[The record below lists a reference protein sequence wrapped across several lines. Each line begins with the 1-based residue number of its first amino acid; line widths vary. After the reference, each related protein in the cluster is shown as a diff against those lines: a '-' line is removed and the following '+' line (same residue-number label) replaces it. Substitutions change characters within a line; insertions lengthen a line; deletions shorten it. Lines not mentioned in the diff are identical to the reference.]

1 MCETTKKSIRDFE
14 LDIKSEDKYFNPT
27 SFRDVVKTRLTCLGY
42 KDNPTAAGHIWA
54 LDFAINKVESHINNF
69 CNTTSIPEGL
79 LLYAVDRVCGEF
91 LLVMQKS
98 GLLKMSEL
106 DWSEILNSVSL
117 GDASVSFDGDS
128 TDEDKFN
135 KLLDYLLNSGEGD
148 LICYRKMRW

>member
-1 MCETTKKSIRDFE
+1 MGETTKKSIRDFE
-14 LDIKSEDKYFNPT
+14 LDVKSKIYSHVK
-27 SFRDVVKTRLTCLGY
+27 SFRDVVETRLESFGYVKDTCCR
-42 KDNPTAAGHIWA
+42 DQWA
-54 LDFAINKVESHINNF
+54 LDFAINKVETHINNS

-79 LLYAVDRVCGEF
+79 LYHAVDRVCGEF

-98 GLLKMSEL
+98 GMLNMEEL
-106 DWSEILNSVSL
+106 DLSGILNSISM